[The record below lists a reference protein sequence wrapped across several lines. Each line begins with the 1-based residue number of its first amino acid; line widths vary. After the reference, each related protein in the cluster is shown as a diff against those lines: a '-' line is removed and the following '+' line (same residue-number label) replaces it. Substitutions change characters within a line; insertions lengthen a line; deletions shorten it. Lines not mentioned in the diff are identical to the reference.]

1 MSIDEL
7 VEQIGESV
15 NGQITY
21 SWDTRRTL
29 EQYAEIREQSGE
41 SAEFDIEDFAEYVR
55 DNVFEILAED
65 SGRNAIRNAIY
76 VTNQYGT
83 PIDE

>member
-1 MSIDEL
+1 MTIDEL

-21 SWDTRRTL
+21 SWDTRQTL
-29 EQYAEIREQSGE
+29 EQYAEVREQSGQ
-41 SAEFDIEDFAEYVR
+41 SAEFDLEDFAEYVR

-65 SGRNAIRNAIY
+65 AGRKSMRKAIY